1 MASEKQ
7 RFKQDV
13 ADEGG
18 FWGPLEYLSETP
30 VLGRFLDPAGLIA
43 DKEIAMHDVSE
54 NLDPETQ
61 ARLGRSVEAAR
72 SLRGRPLISEMRAR
86 QVGQEGLRTQAAAMA
101 GASPETRY
109 AATRHGA
116 GMGGKILGQYGTSMA
131 GESVERFSL
140 GTKMAQAASQLQQGQ
155 TLFALGERLRNYLA
169 LKGVQLNEQQARN
182 MAISAAAGFAA
193 SMGGDEKQ
201 PPQSNSGANVF
212 RHEPTGM
219 DAGSTAP
226 SPGPG
231 MAYG

>member
-1 MASEKQ
+1 MASEEQ

-30 VLGRFLDPAGLIA
+30 VLGRFLDPAGIGA

-72 SLRGRPLISEMRAR
+72 SLRGRPLISGMRAR

-116 GMGGKILGQYGTSMA
+116 GMGGKILGQYGTGMA

-169 LKGVQLNEQQARN
+169 DKGVQLNEQQARN
-182 MAISAAAGFAA
+182 MAISTAATFAA
-193 SMGGDEKQ
+193 SMSEDKKQ
-201 PPQSNSGANVF
+201 AP
-212 RHEPTGM
+212 HEPTGM
-219 DAGSTAP
+219 DAGSAAP
-226 SPGPG
+226 SPGPD
-231 MAYG
+231 MAYS